1 MDKGEQMKNASYAN
15 RGMALEELIS
25 RANALYYRDGVAVIQ
40 KVPTAFIPIRDK
52 SGKIVSCK
60 VEQKSCV
67 DYIGWYLGDPIAI
80 EAKET
85 KSDRID
91 LNRVQ
96 PHQADFLSK
105 WSENP
110 FGGMA
115 YVLVSFGLQDF
126 YMIPWNLWSVA
137 IDSHKL
143 GIKGLGAR
151 LPSGEWWYASGKA
164 TINKLELPDELSVE
178 LGGRYLL
185 NYLTAA
191 KRP

>member
-1 MDKGEQMKNASYAN
+1 MNTYAN
-15 RGMALEELIS
+15 RGMQLEELIN
-25 RANALYYRDGVAVIQ
+25 RANAQYFRDSCAVIQ

-67 DYIGWYLGDPIAI
+67 DYIGRYFDIPIAI

-85 KSDRID
+85 KSDRIE

-96 PHQADFLSK
+96 PHQAEFLAK
-105 WSENP
+105 WSQNP
-110 FGGMA
+110 FGGLS
-115 YVLVSFGLQDF
+115 YVLVAFGGMQDF
-126 YMIPWNLWSVA
+126 YMIPWHLWSVA

-151 LPSGEWWYASGKA
+151 LPNDEWWHASGKA
-164 TINKLELPDELSVE
+164 TLNKNELPDILKVE

-185 NYLTAA
+185 NYLSAVNIT
-191 KRP
+191 

>member
-1 MDKGEQMKNASYAN
+1 MSNISYAN
-15 RGMALEELIS
+15 RGMDFEELINA
-25 RANALYYRDGVAVIQ
+25 ANAQYARNGIAVIQ

-67 DYIGWYLGDPIAI
+67 DYVGRFLNVPIAI

-85 KSDRID
+85 KQDKID

-96 PHQADFLSK
+96 PHQAEFLAK
-105 WSENP
+105 WSQNP
-110 FGGMA
+110 FGGLS
-115 YVLVSFGLQDF
+115 YVLVSFGGMQDF
-126 YMIPWNLWSVA
+126 YMIPWHLWNVA

-143 GIKGLGAR
+143 GTKGLGAR
-151 LPSGEWWYASGKA
+151 LPNDERWYASGKA
-164 TINKLELPDELSVE
+164 TLNKNELPDILKVE

-185 NYLTAA
+185 NYLSAVKFT
-191 KRP
+191 